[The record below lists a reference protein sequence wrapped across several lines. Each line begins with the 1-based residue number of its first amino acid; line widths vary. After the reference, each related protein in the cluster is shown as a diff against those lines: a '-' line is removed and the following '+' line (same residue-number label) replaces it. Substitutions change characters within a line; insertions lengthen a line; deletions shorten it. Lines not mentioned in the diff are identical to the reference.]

1 MRNEFLIIHQ
11 KMKNNL
17 SQLDSYGNEILDQNK
32 IELEPREEAE
42 LTGKLEM
49 RIENED
55 ETSNGKLLYPSFNS
69 R

>member
-1 MRNEFLIIHQ
+1 
-11 KMKNNL
+11 MKNNL

-55 ETSNGKLLYPSFNS
+55 ETSNALYIDVSNLS
-69 R
+69 IRIKSNWKK

>member
-1 MRNEFLIIHQ
+1 
-11 KMKNNL
+11 MKNNL